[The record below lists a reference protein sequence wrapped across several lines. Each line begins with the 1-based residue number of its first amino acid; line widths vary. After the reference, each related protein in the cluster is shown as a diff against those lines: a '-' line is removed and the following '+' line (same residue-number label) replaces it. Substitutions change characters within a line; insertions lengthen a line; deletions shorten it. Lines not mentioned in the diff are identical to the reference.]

1 MRLAIVAA
9 LAAVI
14 LAGCSWPDR
23 GTSAGLFP
31 APYVAVNKDAYA
43 ASVYVLPDATDP
55 NAFAIQTRYR
65 SKTGDL
71 PDIAFSV
78 EKPSPDVVVG
88 TAKIRLGAG
97 QQIEK

>member
-9 LAAVI
+9 LAAVV
-14 LAGCSWPDR
+14 LAGCASSG

-31 APYVAVNKDAYA
+31 SPFVAVNKDAYS
-43 ASVYVLPDATDP
+43 ASVTVMPDADP
-55 NAFAIQTRYR
+55 NVIAVQTRYQ

-71 PDIAFSV
+71 PDIAFEV
-78 EKPSPDVVVG
+78 VKPSPDVVVG
-88 TAKIRLGAG
+88 TARVRLNRG

>member
-9 LAAVI
+9 LAAVV
-14 LAGCSWPDR
+14 LAGCASSG

-31 APYVAVNKDAYA
+31 SPFVAVNKAGYS
-43 ASVYVLPDATDP
+43 ASVTVMPDADP
-55 NAFAIQTRYR
+55 NVIAVQTRYQ

-71 PDIAFSV
+71 PGIAFEV
-78 EKPSPDVVVG
+78 AKPSPDTVVG
-88 TAKIRLGAG
+88 TARVRLNKG

>member
-1 MRLAIVAA
+1 MRLAAIA
-9 LAAVI
+9 LAAVV
-14 LAGCSWPDR
+14 LAGCASSG

-31 APYVAVNKDAYA
+31 SPFVAVNKADYS
-43 ASVYVLPDATDP
+43 ASVTVMPDADP
-55 NAFAIQTRYR
+55 NVIAVQTRYQ

-88 TAKIRLGAG
+88 TARVRLNKG

>member
-1 MRLAIVAA
+1 MRGVFLTIAA
-9 LAAVI
+9 LI
-14 LAGCSWPDR
+14 LAGCASSG

-31 APYVAVNKDAYA
+31 SPYVAVNKPDYS
-43 ASVYVLPDATDP
+43 ASVTVIPDAADP
-55 NAFAIQTRYR
+55 NLIAVQTRYQ

-78 EKPSPDVVVG
+78 EKPSPDTVVG
-88 TAKIRLGAG
+88 TARVRLNKG